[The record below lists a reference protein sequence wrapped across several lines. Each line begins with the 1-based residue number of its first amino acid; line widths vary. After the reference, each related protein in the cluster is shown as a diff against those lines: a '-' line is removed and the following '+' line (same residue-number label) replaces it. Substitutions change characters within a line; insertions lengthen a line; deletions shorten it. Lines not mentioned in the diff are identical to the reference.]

1 MKFVDEF
8 RDPQLAKSLVARL
21 RETVNQ
27 PVKVMEICGTHTM
40 AIFRYGIRGLL
51 PEGFS
56 LVSGPGCPVCVTPQG
71 YIDETIQLARHPDV
85 MITTF
90 GDMLRVP
97 GTEGSLLQ
105 QKSAGSDV
113 RVVYSP
119 LDAVQLAAENPEK
132 EVVFLGIGFETTA
145 PVVGLTILEAAGRK
159 LTNYSVFS
167 AHKVVPPVMEALV
180 ADKELAL
187 QGFLC
192 PGHVSAVIGSEPY
205 AFLAD
210 AHGIPAVVAGFEPL
224 DVLQGLLHIAEM
236 ITNKQAKV
244 LNDYSRVVKTAGNA
258 HALAV
263 IDAVF
268 TRETSM
274 WRGLGLIEGSGLA
287 IRPEYSR
294 FDARRRFDLPR
305 IDREV
310 PTGCSCGDILKG
322 KKTPLDC
329 RLFRTVCTPEA
340 PVGSCMVS
348 TEGTCAAYYKY
359 GM

>member
-8 RDPQLAKSLVARL
+8 RDPQLAKSLVVRL
-21 RETVNQ
+21 RETVNR

-71 YIDETIQLARHPDV
+71 YIDEAIALTRRRNVMLA
-85 MITTF
+85 TF

-105 QKSAGSDV
+105 QKSSGSDI

-180 ADKELAL
+180 ADAELAL

-205 AFLAD
+205 EFLAD
-210 AHGIPAVVAGFEPL
+210 MHGIPAVVAGFEPI
-224 DVLQGLLHIAEM
+224 DVLQGLLHVADMIAK
-236 ITNKQAKV
+236 KQAKV
-244 LNDYSRVVKTAGNA
+244 VNDYSRVVKPAGNA
-258 HALAV
+258 HAMAV
-263 IDAVF
+263 INTVF

-287 IRPEYSR
+287 IRTEYGQ
-294 FDARRRFDLPR
+294 FDARRRFDLPM
-305 IDREV
+305 IDKEI

-329 RLFRTVCTPEA
+329 RLFRTVCTPED